1 VTPPDSEKADRNLA
15 AIGLFLIGCYFF
27 RLSRR
32 ALSAGFSGD
41 DLMNLHRSWFF
52 PLRALIKANLLF
64 FLPSDFGRPLG
75 SLWYRSI
82 YYFAGFH
89 GAPFHAIAL
98 AILLAN
104 IFLTYAVAR
113 RLSGSRLAAL
123 AAALLL
129 SYERRWTPLYFDTGY
144 IYDVLC
150 YFFTFAALLWYIAI
164 RQRNR
169 APGIAACAALL
180 ALFVCALNSK
190 EMAIALPAVLALY
203 ELLYGSLKGRRR
215 SVRLIAIASVMT
227 VAFMAG
233 RAGSM
238 VTNAAYRPEI
248 GLTRFLATTS
258 HFLSEIFVLNDW
270 FTPSLTLAFCGALLA
285 VALAAKSRPLIFA
298 WAFTAIT
305 ALPIAFVP
313 PRGGAQYYIPFFGC
327 ALYTGCAIS
336 GIAARLEAGVRD
348 AIQALRPNIQTPRYW
363 AERAAAACLLLAIA
377 LPLYA
382 YHKRVGMRDVTSMS
396 QESPVWMS
404 LAAQMRALRP
414 AMPPDAR
421 LLFLNDPMLPNVYDM
436 DFLVRLNYRDRSLTV
451 DRAKTMPQRPSLRQM
466 QGYDAVFDYQ
476 SGKLTEVPQMAVAI
490 HPAILEFFDADWKP
504 IDANHPAHPGDHI
517 IAKAADLGPTDPE
530 VPTGKAFPHSPF
542 AESILRP
549 ALRVNGRPAEVPQ
562 HLGSPGEVNIY
573 RFDFRLPPQTEA
585 GMAQVQLTVGGQR
598 APPAAIPVHR

>member
-1 VTPPDSEKADRNLA
+1 LAGHGAAPLIDRRLA
-15 AIGLFLIGCYFF
+15 GIGLFLIGCYFF
-27 RLSRR
+27 RLTRH
-32 ALSAGFSGD
+32 ALSTGFSGD

-52 PLRALIKANLLF
+52 PLSALVKANLLF
-64 FLPSDFGRPLG
+64 VLPSDFGRPMG

-82 YYFAGFH
+82 FYFAGFH
-89 GAPFHAIAL
+89 GALFHAIDL

-129 SYERRWTPLYFDTGY
+129 SYERRWTALYFDTGY

-164 RQRNR
+164 RQKNR
-169 APGIAACAALL
+169 APGIAESAALL

-203 ELLYGSLKGRRR
+203 EWLYGLPNGRRR
-215 SVRLIAIASVMT
+215 AVWLVAIMGALT
-227 VAFMAG
+227 IAFMAG
-233 RAGSM
+233 RAGSL
-238 VTNAAYRPEI
+238 VSNAAYLPEI

-258 HFLSEIFVLNDW
+258 HFLNEMFVLNDW
-270 FTPSLTLAFCGALLA
+270 FTAPDAVAFCLALLA
-285 VALAAKSRPLIFA
+285 AALAAKRRPLIFA

-313 PRGGAQYYIPFFGC
+313 PRNGPQYYIPLFGC
-327 ALYTGCAIS
+327 TLYAGCAIS
-336 GIAARLEAGVRD
+336 DAAAWLRRAVRT
-348 AIQALRPNIQTPRYW
+348 APYW
-363 AERAAAACLLLAIA
+363 VERAAAACLLAAIA

-382 YHKRVGMRDVTSMS
+382 YYKKVGMRDVTSMS
-396 QESPVWMS
+396 EDAPVWMS
-404 LAAQMRALRP
+404 LAAQMRLLRP

-421 LLFLNDPMLPNVYDM
+421 LLFLNDPMMPNIYDM
-436 DFLVRLNYRDRSLTV
+436 DFLVRLTYRDRSLMV
-451 DRAKTMPQRPSLRQM
+451 DRVKTMPQRPSARQM
-466 QGYDAVFDYQ
+466 EGYDAVFDYQ
-476 SGKLTEVPQMAVAI
+476 AGKLTEIPRAGVAI
-490 HPAILEFFDADWKP
+490 HPAILEFFDADWKR

-530 VPTGKAFPHSPF
+530 VSPGEAFPHSPF
-542 AESILRP
+542 AESILRLN
-549 ALRVNGRPAEVPQ
+549 LRVNGRRAEAPQ

-573 RFDFRLPPQTEA
+573 RFDFRIPAQTEA
-585 GMAQVQLTVGGQR
+585 GMAQVQLTVAGQS
-598 APPAAIPVHR
+598 APPAAIPVRH